1 MLSEVFDQLQS
12 LQEILSKKCDIENE
26 VSEIPKLINTKLE
39 LLERLKKSYTDK
51 SRINEDIQG
60 RIKDYKQRMDEAERE
75 REKYE
80 QQMDKIKTQR
90 EYEALDKQIKDI
102 TNKEQ
107 DFRKEILK
115 LETQLTEMATT
126 LEKEN
131 LMIQKQ
137 EDEVK
142 SEQVRVKQEIKEK
155 QKLLKNLEK
164 EEVKITPG
172 LDEDI
177 LFKFERIIRSKAGI
191 GIVAI
196 KNGICSGCNIIL
208 TPQFVN
214 NVKLGDG
221 IMFCPECSRILFF
234 PVNEKIEDET
244 FSEQE
249 DEEENEEESEEEEMD
264 TDTEEDSEGE
274 E

>member
-1 MLSEVFDQLQS
+1 MLSEVFDKLQV
-12 LQEILSKKCDIENE
+12 LQEILSQKCDIENE

-39 LLERLKKSYTDK
+39 LLDRLKKSYSDK
-51 SRINEDIQG
+51 SRIHDDIQH
-60 RIKDYKQRMDEAERE
+60 RIKDYKQRMGEAEHE

-115 LETQLTEMATT
+115 LENQLTEMATT

-191 GIVAI
+191 GIVPI
-196 KNGICSGCNIIL
+196 RNGICTGCNIIL

-234 PVNEKIEDET
+234 PLSDKIENEDTDGTDE
-244 FSEQE
+244 
-249 DEEENEEESEEEEMD
+249 EEENEDDSEEESD
-264 TDTEEDSEGE
+264 TDGSDDADSDD
-274 E
+274 

>member
-1 MLSEVFDQLQS
+1 MISEVFDKLQS
-12 LQEILSKKCDIENE
+12 LQEILSKKCEIEEE

-39 LLERLKKSYTDK
+39 LLDRLKKTYGEK
-51 SRINEDIQG
+51 NKIHVNIKE
-60 RIKDYKQRMDEAERE
+60 RIKEYKQKMAEAERE

-102 TNKEQ
+102 TAKEQ
-107 DFRKEILK
+107 DFRKEIQK
-115 LETQLTEMATT
+115 LENQLTEMETT

-137 EDEVK
+137 EGEVK
-142 SEQVRVKQEIKEK
+142 SEQVRVKQEVKEK

-164 EEVKITPG
+164 EEAKITPG

-196 KNGICSGCNIIL
+196 RNGICTGCNMIL

-214 NVKLGDG
+214 DVKLGDG

-234 PVNEKIEDET
+234 PVSEKTNEEA
-244 FSEQE
+244 FLE
-249 DEEENEEESEEEEMD
+249 DEEYEENADDIEESD
-264 TDTEEDSEGE
+264 ADSDNDD
-274 E
+274 